1 MRRLPIFFSTVAL
14 AGAVMGPANAT
25 VFDFATTDVSVQ
37 QLGTLAPTS
46 DFIGGTIT
54 LSNSVLPGEQFSSA
68 NVTALFLTFLGV
80 TGTLTDV
87 QNDPGLGGGP
97 VQLTGT
103 LSSDGKSF
111 STFEF
116 DGGFQAS
123 VSPQCGFACGF
134 TIHVNSVGGPDNTSN
149 FIDADVTALET
160 LNIATY
166 TPHFTAVTSAV
177 PEPST
182 WAMLIMGFAGIGA
195 MTYRRRKTAALAA
208 SSKSRTQRRP
218 SGDPFCLCALGSRPR
233 DQRS

>member
-1 MRRLPIFFSTVAL
+1 MRRLPMFLGTVAIL
-14 AGAVMGPANAT
+14 GIVAGPSDAT
-25 VFDFATTDVSVQ
+25 VFDFTTTDVSVQ
-37 QLGTLAPTS
+37 QLGSLTPPS

-54 LSNSVLPGEQFSSA
+54 LSNSVLPGEHFSSA
-68 NVTALFLTFLGV
+68 NVTALSLTFLGV

-116 DGGFQAS
+116 DGGFQTS
-123 VSPQCGFACGF
+123 VSPQCGFACDF

-149 FIDADVTALET
+149 FIDVDATGLDT

-166 TPHFTAVTSAV
+166 TPHFTAMASAV

-182 WAMLIMGFAGIGA
+182 WAMLLIGFAGIGFA
-195 MTYRRRKTAALAA
+195 SYHRSAARLATHRR
-208 SSKSRTQRRP
+208 
-218 SGDPFCLCALGSRPR
+218 
-233 DQRS
+233 